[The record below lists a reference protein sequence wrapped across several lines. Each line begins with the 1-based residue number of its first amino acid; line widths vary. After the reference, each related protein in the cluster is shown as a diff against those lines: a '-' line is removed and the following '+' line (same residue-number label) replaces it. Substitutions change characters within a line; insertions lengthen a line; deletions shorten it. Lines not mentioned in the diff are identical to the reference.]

1 MINRITSLPEY
12 LEKYQESIT
21 NPEDFWA
28 DIAKENFWRK
38 KWDKILEW
46 RFDGPDAPQ
55 VKWFEGGKLNIT
67 ENIFER
73 NMFQRKNQVAIIWEP
88 NDPKE
93 KEVRL
98 TYGELF
104 DKVKQ
109 FANSLKKLGIEKGD
123 RVAIYLPM
131 IPELAIAMLA
141 CARIGAV
148 HSIVFAG
155 FSATALADRINDSS
169 CKIVITSDGAYRG
182 TKSIPLKAI
191 VDESLENCPS
201 VKNAIVFKRTG
212 EDISFIEGRDI
223 WWHDL

>member
-155 FSATALADRINDSS
+155 FSATALAD
-169 CKIVITSDGAYRG
+169 
-182 TKSIPLKAI
+182 
-191 VDESLENCPS
+191 
-201 VKNAIVFKRTG
+201 
-212 EDISFIEGRDI
+212 
-223 WWHDL
+223 